1 MKVVIQRNVRSSRAR
16 QHMKAVQNI
25 QLTKK
30 YFSIRIGFRKK
41 MPSLLLRSKVLIHQ
55 REAYGNI
62 VWAENFPD
70 QKHQKSRRMNNMHP
84 NVMTLDVTLPER
96 LVHCFCFQPRDCLHH
111 IYDISNP
118 VMRLILEN
126 VVKYWN

>member
-1 MKVVIQRNVRSSRAR
+1 
-16 QHMKAVQNI
+16 MKALQNI

-70 QKHQKSRRMNNMHP
+70 QKNQKSCGMNNMHP
-84 NVMTLDVTLPER
+84 NMMTSDVTLPER
-96 LVHCFCFQPRDCLHH
+96 FVHCFCFQPRDCLHH